1 MRPETANILALIDTY
16 TLPSADDTSMKMAE
30 DFRNRRIEKGITRE
44 EIAKMAGIATS
55 NVARFEQKGLISLK
69 NLIGLASALG
79 YLGEL
84 KNLFAE
90 AKFSTMEE
98 LLTIRKNQGK
108 KRACSATTKPKTHHN
123 D

>member
-69 NLIGLASALG
+69 NNTNQHCEISGEWPLATFLTGHKVAGGGLGVPSL
-79 YLGEL
+79 
-84 KNLFAE
+84 
-90 AKFSTMEE
+90 
-98 LLTIRKNQGK
+98 
-108 KRACSATTKPKTHHN
+108 
-123 D
+123 

>member
-108 KRACSATTKPKTHHN
+108 KRASSATNKPKTHHN